1 MSTTL
6 QPRPHQIEA
15 LANLVAAFAVHDRVQ
30 LVMACGT
37 GKTLVGRWHAEASEA
52 REVLVLVPSLA
63 LLAQTLREWRRQHSW
78 RFEALVVC
86 SDPSTSAGA
95 AERAEGS
102 DDDDPDW
109 STVQARVT
117 TDPTVAAAFLG
128 RARADRPQV
137 IFSTYHSAPVV
148 AAAQRRSAVVFD
160 LAICDEAHRLAGSPR
175 EEFGLILDSRAVVA
189 RRRLFMTA
197 TPRVAGACSMD
208 DPKVFGPVAH
218 TVSFGDAIKAGLL
231 VDYQVLVVGARAG
244 SENADDPKSTVPA
257 AVLDV
262 IDRHGAR
269 KVLTFHSL
277 VSRTAAFAVAV
288 NGARTSSGRRI
299 AARHLSGAM
308 PTSTRVAGLAWL
320 ADPAATDVRLISNAR
335 VLNEGVD
342 VPAVDSVCFA
352 DTRSSVI
359 DIVQA
364 VGRVLRPSPGKRIGS
379 IVVPVTLPADGDDD
393 TELLLSRF
401 STVWTVLK
409 GLRSHDQRFA
419 GELAAA
425 THTYV
430 RHGRRG
436 GHIPSRVRF
445 FLPAEA
451 DVDKIQ
457 LRLVQDVGDAW
468 ERFFAGCREWAYAHP
483 GRRLPRSTRWQQ
495 MAIGEWAV
503 KQRTARAHGVLPP
516 ERARR
521 LEDIPDWYW
530 DVTDA
535 AWEDSFSVL
544 QAFAAAYGTLTE
556 NTTGR
561 SVFDGLVAAR
571 ADGRRLGLWVAAQRQ
586 AHRDGRLDPNR
597 AAQLASLPGWT
608 WQSASAD
615 DLAHVD
621 ALRRFVEFE
630 HHAIVPAGHVEDGL
644 KLDRWV
650 WNIRR
655 RKLTG
660 TLSPALEDEIW
671 AATPSRW
678 RTGARVR
685 WQWETQETQWRLAFT
700 ALRQFTDREGHACP
714 RGSTREQLEDGSVRL
729 GQWVS
734 LQRHRHRTGDLD
746 SDKVT
751 ALVALP
757 GWRWDGSPGGARPAE
772 RPLELP
778 AHLEHGKAGA
788 AAHGCHCQPCIDY
801 RRGGDRRRLARAR
814 EARAAA
820 GLPGGRARRQLLH
833 LEEGIRGFAA
843 PDRHRS
849 GTGRSLVAATS
860 GVPLGVLRTLASN
873 PEARILAEHETRLL
887 ATTVE
892 ACLSNVSRSGS
903 RGRGIQRV
911 SHRVDATTTR
921 QLIHDL
927 ETRGFTLGW
936 IGRELGYTG
945 GLQVCGDTVTVRIA
959 RQVADLH
966 RAVGDLTVTRTHRT
980 QTLPRLADLRR
991 ARKVA

>member
-1 MSTTL
+1 MSVAL
-6 QPRPHQIEA
+6 QPRPHQVEA

-95 AERAEGS
+95 AEREDGAAA
-102 DDDDPDW
+102 DPDW
-109 STVQARVT
+109 ATVQARVT
-117 TDPTVAAAFLG
+117 TDPTIAAAFLG

-148 AAAQRRSAVVFD
+148 AAAQRRSGLVFD

-175 EEFGLILDSRAVVA
+175 EEFGLVLDSRAVVA

-197 TPRVAGACSMD
+197 TPRVAGGCSMD
-208 DPKVFGPVAH
+208 DPRLFGPVAH
-218 TVSFGDAIKAGLL
+218 TVSFGDAIAAGLL
-231 VDYQVLVVGARAG
+231 VDYQVLVVGARADA
-244 SENADDPKSTVPA
+244 EQADDPRSTVPA

-277 VSRTAAFAVAV
+277 VSRAAAFAAAV
-288 NGARTSSGRRI
+288 HGATTSSGRRV

-308 PTSTRVAGLAWL
+308 PTSTRSAGLAWL
-320 ADPAATDVRLISNAR
+320 ADPAATDVRLIANAR
-335 VLNEGVD
+335 VLNEGID
-342 VPAVDSVCFA
+342 VPAVDAVCFA
-352 DTRSSVI
+352 DARSSVI

-425 THTYV
+425 VHSHV
-430 RHGRRG
+430 RHGRY
-436 GHIPSRVRF
+436 GHTPPRVRF
-445 FLPAEA
+445 FLPAAA
-451 DVDKIQ
+451 DLDQVR

-468 ERFFAGCREWAYAHP
+468 ERFFAGCREWAFAHP
-483 GRRLPRSTRWQQ
+483 GRRLPRQTRWQD

-503 KQRTARAHGVLPP
+503 KQRTAHAHGVLPP
-516 ERARR
+516 DRARR
-521 LEDIPDWYW
+521 LESLPDWYW
-530 DVTDA
+530 DLTDA
-535 AWEDSFSVL
+535 AWADSFSVL
-544 QAFAAAYGTLTE
+544 RAFAAAYGTVAE
-556 NTTGR
+556 NATGP
-561 SVFDGLVAAR
+561 SVFEGLSAAR
-571 ADGRRLGLWVAAQRQ
+571 ADGRRLGFWLAAQRQ
-586 AHRDGRLDPNR
+586 AHRDGLLDPGR
-597 AAQLASLPGWT
+597 AAQLESLPGWT
-608 WQSASAD
+608 WHPASAE

-630 HHAIVPAGHVEDGL
+630 HHAVVPDGYVEDGL
-644 KLDRWV
+644 KLGRWV
-650 WNIRR
+650 WNVRR

-678 RTGARVR
+678 RAGARVR
-685 WQWETQETQWRLAFT
+685 WQWEKPETQWRLGFT
-700 ALRQFTDREGHACP
+700 ALRQFTAREGHASP
-714 RGSTREQLEDGSVRL
+714 ASGTRERLEDGPVRL

-734 LQRHRHRTGDLD
+734 VQRHQHRKGELD
-746 SDKVT
+746 PAKVR
-751 ALVALP
+751 ALEALP
-757 GWRWDGSPGGARPAE
+757 GWRWDGSPGGARPAQP
-772 RPLELP
+772 PLELP
-778 AHLEHGKAGA
+778 AHLQHGAAGA
-788 AAHGCHCQPCIDY
+788 AARGCHCQPCNDY
-801 RRGGDRRRLARAR
+801 RRSADRRRLARIR
-814 EARAAA
+814 DARAAA
-820 GLPGGRARRQLLH
+820 GVPAGRARRHLRH
-833 LEEGIRGFAA
+833 LEEKIQAAYSDADRRRPGI
-843 PDRHRS
+843 
-849 GTGRSLVAATS
+849 GRALVAATS
-860 GVPLGVLRTLASN
+860 GVPLGVLRSLAE
-873 PEARILAEHETRLL
+873 PDARILAEQETRLL

-892 ACLSNVSRSGS
+892 ACLSNVSHAGS
-903 RGRGIQRV
+903 RGRGVQR
-911 SHRVDATTTR
+911 SGRLVDAAPTR
-921 QLIHDL
+921 ELIRDL
-927 ETRGFTLGW
+927 EARGFTLGW
-936 IGRELGYTG
+936 IGRELGYARA
-945 GLQVCGDTVTVRIA
+945 LQLCGDTVTLRIA
-959 RQVADLH
+959 RQIADLH
-966 RAVGDLTVTRTHRT
+966 RAVGDLSVARVRRN
-980 QTLPRLADLRR
+980 QPLPRLADLRR
-991 ARKVA
+991 DRKVA